1 MIHGLLPLLDGWYY
15 HPVRAI
21 SPIRIEAGREK
32 VLEETR
38 RPGWLIFA
46 ACRVS
51 DPDAEFIIKGQS
63 PHMGYV
69 EHRVSARML
78 LEYGATVPTP
88 AGLWVSR
95 YDDESRIYA
104 ITYTPDDWLPFTEGF
119 RVSVVAP
126 VGREVTVYEHT
137 YTAILIQDV
146 EAFARSLRRL
156 LETERVPEAV
166 LKALPI
172 PIR

>member
-1 MIHGLLPLLDGWYY
+1 MLD
-15 HPVRAI
+15 
-21 SPIRIEAGREK
+21 
-32 VLEETR
+32 ETR
-38 RPGWLIFA
+38 MPGWLVTA

-51 DPDAEFIIKGQS
+51 DPDAKFIIKGQS
-63 PHMGYV
+63 PHRGYI

-78 LEYGATVPTP
+78 LEYGLTVPTP

-119 RVSVVAP
+119 RVSVAAP
-126 VGREVTVYEHT
+126 LDREVTVYEHA
-137 YTAILIQDV
+137 YIAILVHDV

-156 LETERVPEAV
+156 LGTDRVPEAV
-166 LKALPI
+166 MRALPI
-172 PIR
+172 PVR